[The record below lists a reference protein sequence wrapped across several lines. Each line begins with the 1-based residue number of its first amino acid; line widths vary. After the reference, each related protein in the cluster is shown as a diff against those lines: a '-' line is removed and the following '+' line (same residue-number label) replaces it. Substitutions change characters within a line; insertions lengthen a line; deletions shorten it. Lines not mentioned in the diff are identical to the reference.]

1 MILAALLCAGGL
13 HGVVFPAAAEAADP
27 ITVTGV
33 NGDAHPYEIS
43 AVGGSMTWTITEGG
57 YYYYHP
63 ADASVT
69 TLTLAYTAVPESDA
83 QWIDYDGAYAETGE
97 VTGHTVNVNGENT
110 RYWSATGGDSL
121 GGAVTRNRVTVS
133 GGEGVLVYGGYS
145 VAGNVA
151 DNTVIVSGGTV
162 EEVIGGYS
170 ETGNVTVNTVT
181 VSGGSVL
188 NNVYG
193 GIASSEGGIAS
204 GNKVEISGGEVAV
217 ENLAEYGDEGYARV
231 VGGGAYKAADKN
243 EVTISGG
250 TVGNE
255 DFLSDEE
262 AAPVYIV
269 AGGDSVDGST
279 GNTVTIKGDAEVYAN
294 AVVGGFTG
302 DGEIG
307 DIASEERVGDFLAGG
322 DAAGNQVTV
331 EANAGSIGTVCGGL
345 AFGGNATGNAVT
357 LTGGFFGKVYGGLA
371 LSVIPGDGEDSGT
384 AAATPVMGN
393 ADNNTV
399 NISGTAQAVVVF
411 GGAALPNTD
420 ADPGSIK
427 TGTAN
432 NNTVTVSDGL
442 VLNGIYGGVASCV
455 GGIASGNKVEI
466 SGGEVAVENLAVYGD
481 EGYARVVGGTAY
493 KAAEKNEVTI
503 SGGTVGTPDYLSG
516 EESAPVNIVVSGDS
530 VNGSTGNTVTIKGN
544 ATVYANA
551 VIGGF
556 TGDGETGYIASK
568 ERMGNIGAG
577 GDAVDN
583 RVTVEANAGSI
594 ERVYGGL
601 AFGGNATG
609 NTVTLAGGS
618 FKEAYG
624 GSALPVIPG
633 DESDSGTAAATPVM
647 GNADNNTV
655 NISGTAQAV
664 FIYGGS
670 TVRDIFADP
679 GSIKTGTANNNT
691 VNISGGTFGGTVKV
705 TYIDGSSDT
714 GYLAGY
720 IYGGI
725 SSSEASGN
733 TVNISGGNLDMA
745 TLGGGLAYSSGDLEQ
760 ETQPQVNNNTVNV
773 LAPLT
778 TGALLGGVI
787 ERPDGLYDYSGGSG
801 NTLNVAAKNVK
812 AVFTGGFQN
821 MNFYLPRDVANGDTM
836 LTVYTPKN
844 ESELPEGG
852 MPSWLADKYNLQED
866 YSLVE
871 DDEGNIL
878 STSNPTDLTGVTFGV
893 AAQRGA
899 DLAVGDTV
907 NLIVDEQGL
916 VTDDTL
922 KTTASMTVPED
933 IATDTDYQLSISK
946 KDANTIVAT
955 VAGRT
960 LSPNNERMATT
971 GKSTAETRA
980 AVATQVNAG
989 ADLIAGM
996 GMQNA
1001 ADAAAAENSSDGRPA
1016 ASGTGGFA
1024 PFAVVGGSSLR
1035 AQSGSHVDTKG
1046 IGLALGFA
1054 RELKNRSGKL
1064 LIGPLVEYG
1073 HGRYDSYQDDGTK
1086 ADGKSHYWGFGI
1098 IAKQTNDSG
1107 VYYEGSLRIGKAS
1120 SDYGRDDAIFGRM
1133 SYDSDSTYW
1142 GAHLGIGRVKD
1153 IGHDNTLDYYGK
1165 YFYSHTGGDSVFV
1178 RGLNAMADFG
1188 SVDSHRLRVGARVTH
1203 AVNEKN
1209 RIYGGL
1215 AYQYEFNGDARV
1227 TYNPGGT
1234 APSPSVKGSSG
1245 MLELGWQVKPGRSPM
1260 VIDLGVTGWVGK
1272 QRGITANLQ
1281 ALWTF

>member
-1 MILAALLCAGGL
+1 MLKRKQRSGKRLAKMVLAALLCAGGL

-69 TLTLAYTAVPESDA
+69 TLTLAYTAVPESEGA
-83 QWIDYDGAYAETGE
+83 KWIDYDGAYAETGE

-170 ETGNVTVNTVT
+170 ETGNATDNTVT
-181 VSGGSVL
+181 VSDGVVL
-188 NNVYG
+188 NGVYG
-193 GIASSEGGIAS
+193 GVSDVEGDSSNLEDGIAS

-231 VGGGAYKAADKN
+231 VGGGAYKAADN

-250 TVGNE
+250 TVGSP
-255 DFLSDEE
+255 DGLSGEE

-269 AGGDSVDGST
+269 AGGDSV
-279 GNTVTIKGDAEVYAN
+279 
-294 AVVGGFTG
+294 
-302 DGEIG
+302 
-307 DIASEERVGDFLAGG
+307 
-322 DAAGNQVTV
+322 
-331 EANAGSIGTVCGGL
+331 
-345 AFGGNATGNAVT
+345 
-357 LTGGFFGKVYGGLA
+357 
-371 LSVIPGDGEDSGT
+371 
-384 AAATPVMGN
+384 
-393 ADNNTV
+393 
-399 NISGTAQAVVVF
+399 
-411 GGAALPNTD
+411 
-420 ADPGSIK
+420 
-427 TGTAN
+427 
-432 NNTVTVSDGL
+432 
-442 VLNGIYGGVASCV
+442 
-455 GGIASGNKVEI
+455 
-466 SGGEVAVENLAVYGD
+466 
-481 EGYARVVGGTAY
+481 
-493 KAAEKNEVTI
+493 
-503 SGGTVGTPDYLSG
+503 
-516 EESAPVNIVVSGDS
+516 
-530 VNGSTGNTVTIKGN
+530 NGSTGNTVTVKGN

-556 TGDGETGYIASK
+556 AGYGEIGDICSK

-609 NTVTLAGGS
+609 NTVTLTGGS
-618 FKEAYG
+618 FKEVYG
-624 GSALPVIPG
+624 GSALPAIPG
-633 DESDSGTAAATPVM
+633 DGEDSGTAAPTPVM

-655 NISGTAQAV
+655 NVSGTAQAV
-664 FIYGGS
+664 VIY
-670 TVRDIFADP
+670 IFADP
-679 GSIKTGTANNNT
+679 GSIKTGTTNNNT

-705 TYIDGSSDT
+705 TYIDGSSAT
-714 GYLAGY
+714 GDLSGVV
-720 IYGGI
+720 YGGI

-745 TLGGGLAYSSGDLEQ
+745 TVCGGLAYSSGDLEQ
-760 ETQPQVNNNTVNV
+760 ETQPQVNNNTVNI

-787 ERPDGLYDYSGGSG
+787 ERPDGMLDYSSGSG
-801 NTLNVAAKNVK
+801 NTLNVAAKNVN

-821 MNFYLPRDVANGDTM
+821 MNFYLPKDVANGDTM

-844 ESELPEGG
+844 ESDFPDG
-852 MPSWLADKYNLQED
+852 MPSWLADKFILQED
-866 YSLVE
+866 YSLLKDE
-871 DDEGNIL
+871 EGNIV
-878 STSNPTDLTGVTFGV
+878 STSNPTDLTNVTFGV

-907 NLIVDEQGL
+907 NLIVDENGL
-916 VTDDTL
+916 TTDDTL
-922 KTTASMTVPED
+922 KTTTSMTVPED

-1245 MLELGWQVKPGRSPM
+1245 LIELGWQVKPGRSPM

-1272 QRGITANLQ
+1272 QRGVTANLQ

>member
-1 MILAALLCAGGL
+1 MLKRKQRSGKRLAKMVLAALLCAGGL

-69 TLTLAYTAVPESDA
+69 TLTLAYTAVPESEGA
-83 QWIDYDGAYAETGE
+83 KWIDYDGAYAETGG

-121 GGAVTRNRVTVS
+121 GGAVTRHRVTVS

-145 VAGNVA
+145 EAGNVA

-170 ETGNVTVNTVT
+170 ETGNATDNTVT

-193 GIASSEGGIAS
+193 GIASSEVGIAS
-204 GNKVEISGGEVAV
+204 GNKVEISGGKVAI
-217 ENLAEYGDEGYARV
+217 ENIEGDIETGYALV
-231 VGGGAYKAADKN
+231 VGGASYIAADKN

-250 TVGNE
+250 TVGSP
-255 DFLSDEE
+255 DGLSGEE

-269 AGGDSVDGST
+269 AGGDSV
-279 GNTVTIKGDAEVYAN
+279 
-294 AVVGGFTG
+294 
-302 DGEIG
+302 
-307 DIASEERVGDFLAGG
+307 
-322 DAAGNQVTV
+322 
-331 EANAGSIGTVCGGL
+331 
-345 AFGGNATGNAVT
+345 
-357 LTGGFFGKVYGGLA
+357 
-371 LSVIPGDGEDSGT
+371 
-384 AAATPVMGN
+384 
-393 ADNNTV
+393 
-399 NISGTAQAVVVF
+399 
-411 GGAALPNTD
+411 
-420 ADPGSIK
+420 
-427 TGTAN
+427 
-432 NNTVTVSDGL
+432 
-442 VLNGIYGGVASCV
+442 
-455 GGIASGNKVEI
+455 
-466 SGGEVAVENLAVYGD
+466 
-481 EGYARVVGGTAY
+481 
-493 KAAEKNEVTI
+493 
-503 SGGTVGTPDYLSG
+503 
-516 EESAPVNIVVSGDS
+516 
-530 VNGSTGNTVTIKGN
+530 NGSTGNTVTVKGN

-556 TGDGETGYIASK
+556 TGDGEIGDIASE

-577 GDAVDN
+577 GDAVGN
-583 RVTVEANAGSI
+583 QVTVEANAGGI
-594 ERVYGGL
+594 ESVYGGL

-609 NTVTLAGGS
+609 NTVTLADGFFG
-618 FKEAYG
+618 EAYG

-633 DESDSGTAAATPVM
+633 DGEDSGTAAPTPVM

-655 NISGTAQAV
+655 IISGNAQAV

-705 TYIDGSSDT
+705 TYIDGSSAT
-714 GYLAGY
+714 GDLSGVV
-720 IYGGI
+720 YGGI

-745 TLGGGLAYSSGDLEQ
+745 TVCGGLAFSSGDLEQ
-760 ETQPQVNNNTVNV
+760 KTQPQVNNNTVNI

-778 TGALLGGVI
+778 AGALLGGVI
-787 ERPDGLYDYSGGSG
+787 ERPDGMLDYSSGSG

-844 ESELPEGG
+844 ESDFPDG
-852 MPSWLADKYNLQED
+852 MPSWLADKFILQED
-866 YSLVE
+866 YSLLKDE
-871 DDEGNIL
+871 EGNIL
-878 STSNPTDLTGVTFGV
+878 STSNPTDLTNVTFGV

-907 NLIVDEQGL
+907 NLIVDENGL
-916 VTDDTL
+916 TTDDTL
-922 KTTASMTVPED
+922 KTTTSMTVPED

-946 KDANTIVAT
+946 KDANTIVAA

-1001 ADAAAAENSSDGRPA
+1001 ADAAAAFSPLPA
-1016 ASGTGGFA
+1016 RCCSNCG
-1024 PFAVVGGSSLR
+1024 
-1035 AQSGSHVDTKG
+1035 
-1046 IGLALGFA
+1046 
-1054 RELKNRSGKL
+1054 
-1064 LIGPLVEYG
+1064 
-1073 HGRYDSYQDDGTK
+1073 
-1086 ADGKSHYWGFGI
+1086 
-1098 IAKQTNDSG
+1098 QTTPCC
-1107 VYYEGSLRIGKAS
+1107 I
-1120 SDYGRDDAIFGRM
+1120 
-1133 SYDSDSTYW
+1133 
-1142 GAHLGIGRVKD
+1142 
-1153 IGHDNTLDYYGK
+1153 
-1165 YFYSHTGGDSVFV
+1165 
-1178 RGLNAMADFG
+1178 
-1188 SVDSHRLRVGARVTH
+1188 
-1203 AVNEKN
+1203 
-1209 RIYGGL
+1209 
-1215 AYQYEFNGDARV
+1215 
-1227 TYNPGGT
+1227 
-1234 APSPSVKGSSG
+1234 
-1245 MLELGWQVKPGRSPM
+1245 WQVERTCISAS
-1260 VIDLGVTGWVGK
+1260 W
-1272 QRGITANLQ
+1272 R
-1281 ALWTF
+1281 